1 MGRIP
6 GSYAPREPTH
16 HVQRCRD
23 TASLASPKPLYQL
36 DPEEETQVAE
46 RAVRL
51 ARVVAH
57 ALGDN
62 FLNLTAD
69 PFPHHKDAAVGK
81 ERPDTPEWIR
91 LPKKGACLYT
101 GMSRSKLC
109 SLIIPCAANNHRPP
123 VRSVCLRALG
133 AARGVRLISY
143 DSLMDYLNSQS
154 V

>member
-1 MGRIP
+1 MHIANRPVIFNAAVSLLP
-6 GSYAPREPTH
+6 
-16 HVQRCRD
+16 
-23 TASLASPKPLYQL
+23 LASPKPLHHL
-36 DPEEETQVAE
+36 DPDEEKDVAE

-69 PFPHHKDAAVGK
+69 PLPHHEDATAGT

-91 LPKKGACLYT
+91 LPKKGRCPYT
-101 GMSRSKLC
+101 GLSRSSLS

-123 VRSVCLRALG
+123 VKSVCLRARG
-133 AARGVRLISY
+133 AARGIRLISY

>member
-1 MGRIP
+1 MHIANRPVIFNAAVSLLP
-6 GSYAPREPTH
+6 
-16 HVQRCRD
+16 
-23 TASLASPKPLYQL
+23 LASPKPLHHL
-36 DPEEETQVAE
+36 DPDEEKDVAE

-69 PFPHHKDAAVGK
+69 PFPHHKDATART

-91 LPKKGACLYT
+91 LPKKGRCPYT
-101 GMSRSKLC
+101 GLSRSSLS

-123 VRSVCLRALG
+123 VKSVCLRARG
-133 AARGVRLISY
+133 AARGIRLISY